1 LREKKS
7 DALKFVLTIGVLSFF
22 ADFTYEGARS
32 VYGPFLALLSASAA
46 IPFFSSFGRAIVAL
60 KTPRLLQ
67 GMSWSHNA
75 AAAFE
80 AYRCRCMR

>member
-1 LREKKS
+1 METQASLISCAKKKS

-46 IPFFSSFGRAIVAL
+46 IPIFFIVRSRYRRFENAS
-60 KTPRLLQ
+60 TPSGHVL
-67 GMSWSHNA
+67 
-75 AAAFE
+75 E
-80 AYRCRCMR
+80 P